1 VSFGLAKSRLLVKV
15 VESVKPCSV
24 VEICLI
30 SVVKVEIF
38 CEGCGGRSDARVVEV
53 GSVQAEGF
61 CRDWLKRLSPFQ
73 MSMLSY

>member
-1 VSFGLAKSRLLVKV
+1 VSFGLARSRLLVKV

-38 CEGCGGRSDARVVEV
+38 VRDVEV
-53 GSVQAEGF
+53 DRMLELWKLVLCKPKGF
-61 CRDWLKRLSPFQ
+61 VEIG
-73 MSMLSY
+73 